1 MWIRLRLDI
10 GYRDLLFGVLF
21 SLLNR
26 RHTSTPSR
34 LEQYWSQGT
43 DDALACLSVRT
54 CFDLLLSELAL
65 PQHSEILFSA
75 VTIAD
80 MVHVAEHHGLVPV
93 PVDLTGTDFK
103 IDMKA
108 LQRAVTPR
116 SRILVV
122 AHLCGARL
130 QLDPILEFARKHGLF
145 VIEDRAQAWCETA
158 DRGHEAAD
166 ASLFSFGTIKT
177 GSALGGALMRVR
189 DADLLN
195 RLRQRAGSFPLQS
208 QARFAFRCLQSVVLK
223 LFSTRG
229 GFRVLAGLGRLRGLP
244 VGEVLG
250 RLTAGLPGEDL
261 FSQVRQQ
268 PCSAVLRLL
277 LRRLKTHDRRRIERR
292 MENAERVI
300 KRLGLDQRQPE
311 LSAADHSYWLFPL
324 RADDPRGLIEALRR
338 AGFDSTQRGRL
349 VVVSDG
355 QGRAELS
362 CPEARRLL
370 EETVFLPVY
379 PELPMS
385 EVERMCDVLVKEIH
399 AQSRPQNPATSED

>member
-10 GYRDLLFGVLF
+10 GYRDLFFGVLF
-21 SLLNR
+21 SIFNR
-26 RHTSTPSR
+26 RHTSNSSR

-43 DDALACLSVRT
+43 HDALACLSVRT

-80 MVHVAEHHGLVPV
+80 MVRVAEHHGLVPV
-93 PVDLTGTDFK
+93 PVELTGTDFR
-103 IDMKA
+103 IDMRA

-122 AHLCGARL
+122 AHLCGVRL
-130 QLDPILEFARKHGLF
+130 PMDSILEFAREHGLF
-145 VIEDRAQAWCETA
+145 VIEDRAQAWCEGA

-166 ASLFSFGTIKT
+166 ANLFSFGTIKT

-189 DADLLN
+189 NPDLLS

-208 QARFAFRCLQSVVLK
+208 QVRFSFRCIRGAVLK
-223 LFSTRG
+223 LLSTRV
-229 GFRVLAGLGRLRGLP
+229 GFRVLAGLGRLRGLN
-244 VGEVLG
+244 VDEVLG

-261 FSQVRQQ
+261 FSQLRQQ
-268 PCSAVLRLL
+268 PCAAVLGLL
-277 LRRLKTHDRRRIERR
+277 LRRLKTQDCRRIERR
-292 MENAERVI
+292 VENAQRVI

-324 RADDPRGLIEALRR
+324 RSDDPRELIEALRQ

-379 PELPMS
+379 PELPIS
-385 EVERMCDVLVKEIH
+385 EVERMCDVLVKTR
-399 AQSRPQNPATSED
+399 SRTRPSP